1 MLLTWAAH
9 SSPLR
14 LAFHNDLEIFDVIEG
29 NKSYLNKTFMSFAL
43 HDIFAGVSRN
53 VSTYYVTVMDL

>member
-14 LAFHNDLEIFDVIEG
+14 LAFHNDLEIFNVVEGKSLIEQNLLVIR
-29 NKSYLNKTFMSFAL
+29 SA
-43 HDIFAGVSRN
+43 
-53 VSTYYVTVMDL
+53 